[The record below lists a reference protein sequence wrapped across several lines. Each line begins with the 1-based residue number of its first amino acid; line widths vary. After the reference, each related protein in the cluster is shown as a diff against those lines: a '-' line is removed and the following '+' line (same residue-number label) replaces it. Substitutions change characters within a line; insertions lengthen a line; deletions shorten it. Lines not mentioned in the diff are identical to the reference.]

1 MSLQVRSTTLL
12 DQVVCYKN
20 ELIAPIR
27 HEATRP
33 DGSIKTSYTWFT
45 LDLMLTI
52 CEENEEAYDSAA
64 SAIAIAKLQIDLLES
79 RLNFGV

>member
-1 MSLQVRSTTLL
+1 MQSQVKSTTLL
-12 DQVVCYKN
+12 DQVVHYKN

-27 HEATRP
+27 LEATRP

-45 LDLMLTI
+45 LDVMFVI
-52 CEENEEAYDSAA
+52 QEETEESYDSAA
-64 SAIAIAKLQIDLLES
+64 SAIAIAKLQIDLLEA